1 MPWDRAKR
9 VNDGV
14 LTADKVFSGEQEYN
28 ELVGKLIE
36 ITQYLPDLS
45 EKGGYFTGEG
55 LVAAKKRL
63 VRYG

>member
-36 ITQYLPDLS
+36 ITQHLPDFS
-45 EKGGYFTGEG
+45 EKGG
-55 LVAAKKRL
+55 
-63 VRYG
+63 